1 MIPLRDHNP
10 SNTFPLVTYGLIVIN
25 VLVFFA
31 YFGLEEEALNA
42 FIETYAIIP
51 AEIIAGVDYQTLLTA
66 MFLHGGIAHLVG
78 NMLFLHIFGD
88 NLEDRL
94 GHLRFLVFYLLAGF
108 GASALQIAVDPTSE
122 IPNIGASGAIAG
134 AMGGYL
140 RLFPNHRIDVLVP
153 LGVVLQTISVPA
165 FTMLFYWVAVQ
176 FIGGFGTLGAEG
188 GGVAYFA
195 HVGGFVTGFLL
206 VFFVRRKD

>member
-206 VFFVRRKD
+206 VFFARRKD